1 MEGDIRDLTE
11 NWILQGEVWNFIKVW
26 ISVYISLFYCYIV
39 SKIVPKG
46 IKRLFVIL
54 PVVFLFLIL
63 PLNLHTMHLGITSAF
78 FISWLTNFKLLMLAF
93 DRGHLSDPSI
103 SLPRFMAIACLPIK
117 IQQQI
122 PPSSSSSSSSNGDNG
137 GNRKQNPAP
146 RLPKQNSVLNY
157 AVKGVLLASMIK
169 IYDYSDRIPHS
180 IIRFMYGFH
189 IYFALEIILGIVAAL
204 ARQVLGV
211 ELEPTF
217 KEPLLSSSLQD
228 FWGRRWNIMVNR
240 ILRPSVYDPVLSL
253 SSKLLSREWAPLP
266 AVFGTFVVSG
276 LMHELIFYYMGRLK
290 PTWKVTWF
298 FLLHGFCLVL
308 EVAVKKA
315 LKGRFQLPRPVST
328 ALVVLFIISTGLW
341 LFLPEMLRHDADVRA
356 FEEYAA
362 LGAFLKD
369 LAKAL
374 TIMPTPGNNTTVH

>member
-1 MEGDIRDLTE
+1 MEGEFKYLTE

-26 ISVYISLFYCYIV
+26 ISVYISLFYCYFV

-46 IKRLFVIL
+46 TKRLFSIL
-54 PVVFLFLIL
+54 PVVSLFFIL
-63 PLNLHTMHLGITSAF
+63 PLYLHTMHLGITSAF
-78 FISWLTNFKLLMLAF
+78 FISWLTNFKLLLLAF

-103 SLPRFMAIACLPIK
+103 SLPRFVAVACLPIK
-117 IQQQI
+117 IRQQI
-122 PPSSSSSSSSNGDNG
+122 PSPAAAENGHSKQNLPPPRNSSSI
-137 GNRKQNPAP
+137 
-146 RLPKQNSVLNY
+146 LNY

-204 ARQVLGV
+204 ARGLLGV

-290 PTWKVTWF
+290 PTWKITWF

-315 LKGRFQLPRPVST
+315 LKGRFQLPRPVAT
-328 ALVVLFIISTGLW
+328 ALVVLFIMTTGIW
-341 LFLPEMLRHDADVRA
+341 LFVPEMLRHHADVRA

-369 LAKAL
+369 LGKAL
-374 TIMPTPGNNTTVH
+374 TLMPTPNTTTVH